1 MNEVNKTDIYKLPQ
15 KLRRTHVNFRKKE
28 STLQEKKACKVRKVR

>member
-15 KLRRTHVNFRKKE
+15 KLRQTHVNNKNFQLNWRRVE
-28 STLQEKKACKVRKVR
+28 GWGIY